1 MSVKTLQSEKN
12 LIYFCTFTC
21 YNWLKLFEITNYY
34 TNIYKWFDIL
44 ENYGNKLIGYVIMP
58 DHIHFLLFLHE
69 KNKIINNLI
78 SNGKRFMAYD
88 IVKILKNQNNCS
100 IINILKDG
108 VSENEMGKGKNHQ
121 VFEPS
126 FDAKICWSEEVIV
139 QKLDY
144 IHHNPVFGIW
154 NLVGDF
160 TEYIHSSAKYYETG
174 VQGIYPVMHYKDAFE
189 SFFNPQS
196 PLRETL
202 RGSSKGISSKT
213 V

>member
-58 DHIHFLLFLHE
+58 NHIHF
-69 KNKIINNLI
+69 
-78 SNGKRFMAYD
+78 
-88 IVKILKNQNNCS
+88 
-100 IINILKDG
+100 
-108 VSENEMGKGKNHQ
+108 
-121 VFEPS
+121 
-126 FDAKICWSEEVIV
+126 
-139 QKLDY
+139 
-144 IHHNPVFGIW
+144 
-154 NLVGDF
+154 F

-202 RGSSKGISSKT
+202 RGSN
-213 V
+213 